1 MITEEEFFQ
10 RQPLAIFG
18 VSTRRKNFAAYAYNE
33 LIKVGINA
41 YPINPKGGFYGKCK
55 IFASLNELPEPA
67 RAAVIL
73 TKGEGAIA
81 AIKEC
86 SESTVEW
93 IWLQEGSDTEETR
106 KLSDDLGLKR
116 LNGSCILLRKGRFP
130 HSLHRFFHDL
140 FKRKSG
146 EGNER

>member
-1 MITEEEFFQ
+1 MITEDEFLQ

-18 VSTRRKNFAAYAYNE
+18 VSSRRKNFAASAYQE

-41 YPINPKGGFYGKCK
+41 YPINPRGGSLGKCQ
-55 IFASLNELPEPA
+55 IFTSLNELPEPA

-73 TKGEGAIA
+73 TKGEGAVA

-93 IWLQEGSDTEETR
+93 IWLQGGSDTEETR
-106 KLSDDLGLKR
+106 KLSDDLGLER
-116 LNGSCILLRKGRFP
+116 LSGNCILMRKGRFP
-130 HSLHRFFHDL
+130 HSIHRFLHDL
-140 FKRKSG
+140 FKGK
-146 EGNER
+146 N